1 MMRTIVLALCAASA
15 TAFAPS
21 ARSAT
26 RGMVSMGAKSAAIPF
41 LPQPAGCDG
50 TLVGDVGFDPLG
62 LSSIDPKSLPQIIPE
77 AAVQSAAEP
86 LPTMYWMRE
95 AELKHGRLCML
106 AIVGCIT
113 VDSGIHFPGAKY
125 EGLSSIAAHDAM
137 VDSGNMGFLF
147 TMVGIIELISGTG
160 IAAAQAGSDREPGD
174 FALDPLKF
182 CADPELKAK
191 YKLAEITHARLA
203 MIAFS
208 GLITQ
213 AVGVSDQFPYVGF

>member
-1 MMRTIVLALCAASA
+1 
-15 TAFAPS
+15 
-21 ARSAT
+21 
-26 RGMVSMGAKSAAIPF
+26 MVSMGAKSAAIPF

-137 VDSGNMGFLF
+137 VSRRCGGRVAWRPWWSGWRSRTTL
-147 TMVGIIELISGTG
+147 L
-160 IAAAQAGSDREPGD
+160 APPG
-174 FALDPLKF
+174 L
-182 CADPELKAK
+182 
-191 YKLAEITHARLA
+191 
-203 MIAFS
+203 
-208 GLITQ
+208 
-213 AVGVSDQFPYVGF
+213 

>member
-1 MMRTIVLALCAASA
+1 
-15 TAFAPS
+15 
-21 ARSAT
+21 
-26 RGMVSMGAKSAAIPF
+26 
-41 LPQPAGCDG
+41 
-50 TLVGDVGFDPLG
+50 
-62 LSSIDPKSLPQIIPE
+62 
-77 AAVQSAAEP
+77 
-86 LPTMYWMRE
+86 
-95 AELKHGRLCML
+95 
-106 AIVGCIT
+106 
-113 VDSGIHFPGAKY
+113 
-125 EGLSSIAAHDAM
+125 
-137 VDSGNMGFLF
+137 MGFLF

-182 CADPELKAK
+182 CADPELKVGGRCWMAAGEWRLAPLVCASAAEICTRHKLTHHHRHHFYQAK